1 MKIFRLKYLFVFLFT
16 ISVFHLTGAEC
27 DEDNN
32 TVTGI
37 NEAALGKWVS
47 TTFPG
52 ETQYLYI
59 TTDSISVWI
68 KEDSKPCYNL
78 EFSSKY
84 TGNATTLTI
93 SIPDQGSQNVS
104 YSINSD
110 TLTVI
115 PPDGDGG
122 KDTVDFTKT
131 DFDPT
136 TFLICSNLDGT
147 WQNTMKPNEY
157 LEIVDENY
165 EIWLNSGS
173 CYSLEEQDSY
183 TFDQD
188 TKTGTIQISG
198 AVDGEGDITYNEGNN
213 TITIIYTP
221 IAQQASQ
228 QLEITQD
235 ETNTYSKVS
244 DIDFYNNECLD
255 D

>member
-1 MKIFRLKYLFVFLFT
+1 MKNSRLKYLFVFLFT

-27 DEDNN
+27 DEDESP
-32 TVTGI
+32 TGSSGVD
-37 NEAALGKWVS
+37 EAAIGKWVS

-115 PPDGDGG
+115 APDGDGG
-122 KDTVDFTKT
+122 KDTVDFTK
-131 DFDPT
+131 
-136 TFLICSNLDGT
+136 I
-147 WQNTMKPNEY
+147 
-157 LEIVDENY
+157 
-165 EIWLNSGS
+165 LNCNMV
-173 CYSLEEQDSY
+173 CYPL
-183 TFDQD
+183 
-188 TKTGTIQISG
+188 
-198 AVDGEGDITYNEGNN
+198 
-213 TITIIYTP
+213 
-221 IAQQASQ
+221 
-228 QLEITQD
+228 
-235 ETNTYSKVS
+235 
-244 DIDFYNNECLD
+244 
-255 D
+255 